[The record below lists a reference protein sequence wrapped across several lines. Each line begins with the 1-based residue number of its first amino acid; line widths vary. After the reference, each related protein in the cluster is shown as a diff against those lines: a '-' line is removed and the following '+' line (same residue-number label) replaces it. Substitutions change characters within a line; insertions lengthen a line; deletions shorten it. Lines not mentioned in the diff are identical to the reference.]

1 MFLGVDG
8 VSDGLLGDL
17 EQILI
22 QREPPFYRFRILDAD
37 HSALGTA
44 QVIHKDN
51 LDAEIIPGFVEKT
64 GQHPH
69 TVEQIASSHTVCEY
83 CFRPPYSRCAPYS
96 PFSMLWSWEWFP
108 RSLEM
113 RSHVEGEILLMF
125 ALSAD
130 FPNPLSAKPI
140 QQKRR
145 SARES

>member
-22 QREPPFYRFRILDAD
+22 QRESPFYCFRILDAD

-44 QVIHKDN
+44 QVIRKDN

-69 TVEQIASSHTVCEY
+69 TVEQLDRVIRFVNIA
-83 CFRPPYSRCAPYS
+83 FRPPYSRCTPFAPS
-96 PFSMLWSWEWFP
+96 RCFGLGRGST
-108 RSLEM
+108 
-113 RSHVEGEILLMF
+113 G
-125 ALSAD
+125 
-130 FPNPLSAKPI
+130 PLKCVPMWKGKSF
-140 QQKRR
+140 
-145 SARES
+145 

>member
-1 MFLGVDG
+1 MG

-44 QVIHKDN
+44 QVIRKDN

-69 TVEQIASSHTVCEY
+69 TVEQLDRVIRFVNIAFDHRTVDA
-83 CFRPPYSRCAPYS
+83 RLS
-96 PFSMLWSWEWFP
+96 P
-108 RSLEM
+108 
-113 RSHVEGEILLMF
+113 LLD
-125 ALSAD
+125 ALVLGVD
-130 FPNPLSAKPI
+130 
-140 QQKRR
+140 QQVP
-145 SARES
+145 